1 MPAARARAPQWRTA
15 AAAAALGLG
24 LVVASV
30 GACGPRRPAACVR
43 ESGEAREP
51 LTCALCVRGL
61 QAAVARGG
69 GAATSAAQRLSWEQ
83 RSSAGVLRFDKA
95 ALKAMLKQA
104 GVRRQALATPLSED
118 EPPFVGADIAGAMAD
133 GQTAGTGGITH
144 IPYEPVTDDED
155 YGNWGPAM
163 TFAAHDTVA
172 RRVRDMVDDTG
183 KPLPDNEYQT
193 SAEEK
198 GFIKVLAV
206 VTHAARPAQPCVH
219 AHSTPSARET
229 ARTRLAHMIHAH
241 ARAAAARGA

>member
-1 MPAARARAPQWRTA
+1 
-15 AAAAALGLG
+15 
-24 LVVASV
+24 
-30 GACGPRRPAACVR
+30 
-43 ESGEAREP
+43 
-51 LTCALCVRGL
+51 VRGL

-219 AHSTPSARET
+219 AHSTPSAWET